1 MGMAVATMVLGGKT
15 FECVVAGVLFD
26 SIGEAL
32 VSTKSIVLGSKK
44 RTIKKPL
51 ARSSRRHANGS
62 VGRTVAMPARSSLRT
77 LAGRARR
84 SVNGGVGRTVA
95 MPARSSLR
103 TLASRGRT
111 VATPARVAMQWVTNR
126 CGLCNCGC
134 SSAQQ
139 VSLFVMLTKF
149 GKGCPW
155 LSKRTTAK
163 IQKNGVG

>member
-1 MGMAVATMVLGGKT
+1 M
-15 FECVVAGVLFD
+15 AGVLFD

-32 VSTKSIVLGSKK
+32 VSTKSIVPAE
-44 RTIKKPL
+44 RPIKKPL

-95 MPARSSLR
+95 MPERSS
-103 TLASRGRT
+103 LASRGRA

-126 CGLCNCGC
+126 CGL
-134 SSAQQ
+134 
-139 VSLFVMLTKF
+139 
-149 GKGCPW
+149 
-155 LSKRTTAK
+155 
-163 IQKNGVG
+163 

>member
-1 MGMAVATMVLGGKT
+1 M
-15 FECVVAGVLFD
+15 LFD

-32 VSTKSIVLGSKK
+32 VSTKSIVPVSKK
-44 RTIKKPL
+44 RLIKTNPL

-134 SSAQQ
+134 SSAKQ
-139 VSLFVMLTKF
+139 VSLFAMLTKI
-149 GKGCPW
+149 GKRCPW
-155 LSKRTTAK
+155 LSKSNTAK
-163 IQKNGVG
+163 IHKDGVG

>member
-1 MGMAVATMVLGGKT
+1 MNA
-15 FECVVAGVLFD
+15 FERDVAGVLFD

-44 RTIKKPL
+44 RLIKKNPL
-51 ARSSRRHANGS
+51 ARSSRRHAHGS

-84 SVNGGVGRTVA
+84 SVNGGVGRAVA
-95 MPARSSLR
+95 VPAKSSLR

-134 SSAQQ
+134 SSAKQ
-139 VSLFVMLTKF
+139 VSLFAMLTKN
-149 GKGCPW
+149 GQALPMAVNKQYSKDTKERRGVKGI
-155 LSKRTTAK
+155 S
-163 IQKNGVG
+163 GSVG